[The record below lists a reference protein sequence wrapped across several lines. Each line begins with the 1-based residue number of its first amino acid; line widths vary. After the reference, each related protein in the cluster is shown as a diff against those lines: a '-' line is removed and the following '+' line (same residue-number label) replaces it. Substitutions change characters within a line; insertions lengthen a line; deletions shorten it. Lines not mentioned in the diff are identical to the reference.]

1 MFFLCPVVLCP
12 QVTLIHSK
20 MALADTEL
28 LPCVRQEVKEILL
41 RKGVQLLLSTCKAPP
56 ARPLSPAEVWSLP
69 TVRVRVAALSP
80 GSLFSA
86 RLAPCPAGGVSGQGR
101 GPGPDRLLCR
111 GGSTVLAVALDGV
124 QVGPIC

>member
-12 QVTLIHSK
+12 QVTLIHSQ

-56 ARPLSPAEVWSLP
+56 AWSLSPAETWSLP

-86 RLAPCPAGGVSGQGR
+86 HLAHCSPEGMSAQGR
-101 GPGPDRLLCR
+101 GPGPDRLLCC
-111 GGSTVLAVALDGV
+111 GGSTVLDVALDGV